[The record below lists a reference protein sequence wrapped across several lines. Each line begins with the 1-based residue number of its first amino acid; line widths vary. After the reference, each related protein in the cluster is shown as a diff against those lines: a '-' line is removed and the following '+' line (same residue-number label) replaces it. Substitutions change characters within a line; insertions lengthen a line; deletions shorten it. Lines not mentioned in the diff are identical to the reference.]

1 MRKGGYREVWKVA
14 LPLLLSQ
21 ACFVVMQ
28 FCDRIMLSRFSSQAI
43 DAALSGGMLAFCFV
57 CFFQAVASY
66 AGTFVAQYSGAGDT
80 RNAVLSAIQGCWLAI
95 VGVVPI
101 LLMIPL
107 GNWIIS
113 ISGHPAG
120 VVAYEKEYFEI
131 LMLGGFLSPLNGALG
146 GYFTST
152 LRLRVNW
159 TVNTAGC
166 ALNVLLNWVLI
177 YGHWGFPVGGIRGA
191 GYATLLSQGFML
203 AIFLAVFCFDRHVRT
218 AWRELRFVRFLRPR
232 ARQLADILRF
242 GMPNGIKLLSDIGA
256 YTIFVL
262 FTGRSGAAS
271 FTASN
276 IAFSINNLAFA
287 PLLGFG
293 LAASTLVARYQG
305 AGDPDTAMRT
315 GNRTLL
321 LSLFY
326 MIAVGVTFVCMAR
339 FYFALFLTDDPIV
352 TFDEVFAV
360 GRPMLIIMAAW
371 GIFDTVNI
379 VIEQALAGAGDTRFD
394 MVYVLITN
402 WLLFIPGA
410 AMLVYWNFGIL
421 ALWFWMAIYVVIASA
436 GLWIRWVRGA
446 WKSNS
451 LIASAKR
458 TN

>member
-28 FCDRIMLSRFSSQAI
+28 FCDRIMLSRFSSHAI
-43 DAALSGGMLAFCFV
+43 DAALSGGMLAFCFI

-66 AGTFVAQYSGAGDT
+66 AGTFVAQYSGAGDS

-95 VGVVPI
+95 CGVVPI
-101 LLMIPL
+101 LLMIPF

-113 ISGHPAG
+113 ISGHPSE
-120 VVAYEKEYFEI
+120 VIVYEKQYFEI

-159 TVNTAGC
+159 VVNTAGC
-166 ALNVLLNWVLI
+166 LLNVLLNWVLI
-177 YGHWGFPVGGIRGA
+177 YGRWGFPVGGIRGA

-203 AIFLAVFCFDRHVRT
+203 AIFLAVFCFDRHVTT
-218 AWRELRFVRFLRPR
+218 AWRDLRCIRFLRPR
-232 ARQLADILRF
+232 WRQLADILRF
-242 GMPNGIKLLSDIGA
+242 GMPNGVKLLSDICA
-256 YTIFVL
+256 FTIFVM
-262 FTGRSGAAS
+262 FTGRFGNAA

-305 AGDPDTAMRT
+305 AGESSVAMRA

-326 MIAVGVTFVCMAR
+326 MIAVGLTFVFMAR
-339 FYFALFLTDDPIV
+339 LYFTLFLTDDPIV
-352 TFDEVFAV
+352 TFDEVFAI
-360 GRPMLIIMAAW
+360 GRPMLVIMAAW

-379 VIEQALAGAGDTRFD
+379 VIEQALAGAGDTRFV

-410 AMLVYWNFGIL
+410 AALVYWKFGIL
-421 ALWFWMAIYVVIASA
+421 ALWLWMAIYVVIASA
-436 GLWIRWVRGA
+436 GLWIRWARGG
-446 WKSNS
+446 WKLNS
-451 LIASAKR
+451 LIDRPAM
-458 TN
+458 